1 MASYQTRSGRRSQ
14 PALRYEDE
22 MMDRQMAVRSQPR
35 RDIVE
40 EPAEE
45 EQEVAVQPAPQ
56 NLQGSQVAGVQNAAD
71 DGTQGTQAIPATQ
84 LPDLNSL
91 PTLEEAHSTYI
102 PTHKWPPKCVRP
114 ELARC
119 LSSLWQRIAASPSEE
134 KLWIMV
140 SIFFRCI
147 IPAGQ
152 GTSSGDQWSH
162 IRVIKERLRRW
173 QEGKCGDL
181 WVEAVDGQQT
191 RSSRGRRRKNPVE
204 KESQVERNSRRCT
217 TLTQEGQYTR
227 ALQALASHGIE
238 KYSVEALEEMRHKIH
253 LMN

>member
-1 MASYQTRSGRRSQ
+1 MASYQTRSGRLSQ
-14 PALRYEDE
+14 PALRWADE
-22 MMDRQMAVRSQPR
+22 MMDRRLADRSQPR
-35 RDIVE
+35 LDVE
-40 EPAEE
+40 EEPVEE
-45 EQEVAVQPAPQ
+45 EQEDADQPELQ
-56 NLQGSQVAGVQNAAD
+56 NLRGSQVAGAQNAPEE
-71 DGTQGTQAIPATQ
+71 GTQGTQAIPATQ
-84 LPDLNSL
+84 LPDPNTL

-119 LSSLWQRIAASPSEE
+119 LSSLWQRIAASPSDE

-173 QEGKCGDL
+173 QEGKCGEL

-191 RSSRGRRRKNPVE
+191 RPSRGRRRKNPVE

-238 KYSVEALEEMRHKIH
+238 ECSAGVSG
-253 LMN
+253 NDF